1 MKSERPL
8 VLVVDDSRIVR
19 QRVKE
24 ILSREG
30 FGVVLKEN
38 GEEGVLAA
46 LEYDPDIILMDVNM
60 PVMNGVEACRL
71 IKKHKQ
77 TMMIPL
83 CVFTDES
90 SLDLKVDLFNIG
102 VEDFINK
109 NFSEAEIVARI
120 KALLR
125 LRELR
130 DQIIG
135 GRERLERII
144 DSLSDSVII
153 FDDNLKLVLF
163 NRAAAAN
170 FGLIPELIM
179 DKGIEEI
186 FGNLQSTSRLIEMVK
201 QCEEIENYELELVIN
216 GEGKVFSVDTRMVEL
231 SFCKNDGCAV
241 IMKDITAQK
250 ETERLK
256 ADFYSMIAHELRT
269 PISVILGYTQLM
281 LEGKV
286 GEVNELHREFIESIN
301 EKGKALMSLVN
312 DFLEISRFERKAIR
326 IEKANFNIVELVSE
340 TIDGIRLLAE
350 NRNISLSF
358 SFSQQRI
365 EVYAD
370 RDKMSHVFINLIENA
385 IKYTEE
391 GGRIDV
397 RAEEKDGGAE
407 VSISDTGIGMSEE
420 ELGLIFDMYQ
430 RLQNAERKK
439 IKGTGLGLAI
449 VKEIIDAHDGRIEVE
464 SREGEGSTFRVWIP
478 GGEKEPEVSR
488 EDSSLVGAH

>member
-201 QCEEIENYELELVIN
+201 QCEEIENYELERLILLN
-216 GEGKVFSVDTRMVEL
+216 LK
-231 SFCKNDGCAV
+231 
-241 IMKDITAQK
+241 MK
-250 ETERLK
+250 L
-256 ADFYSMIAHELRT
+256 
-269 PISVILGYTQLM
+269 
-281 LEGKV
+281 
-286 GEVNELHREFIESIN
+286 
-301 EKGKALMSLVN
+301 
-312 DFLEISRFERKAIR
+312 
-326 IEKANFNIVELVSE
+326 
-340 TIDGIRLLAE
+340 
-350 NRNISLSF
+350 
-358 SFSQQRI
+358 
-365 EVYAD
+365 
-370 RDKMSHVFINLIENA
+370 
-385 IKYTEE
+385 
-391 GGRIDV
+391 
-397 RAEEKDGGAE
+397 
-407 VSISDTGIGMSEE
+407 
-420 ELGLIFDMYQ
+420 
-430 RLQNAERKK
+430 
-439 IKGTGLGLAI
+439 
-449 VKEIIDAHDGRIEVE
+449 
-464 SREGEGSTFRVWIP
+464 
-478 GGEKEPEVSR
+478 
-488 EDSSLVGAH
+488 